1 MNLGALQPAPGARK
15 KTKRVGRGTGSGHDG
30 TSCRGHKGQ
39 NSRSGA
45 KHRPFFEGGQTPLQR
60 RLPKRGFNNARFKV
74 VYQVVNVGALSERAL
89 EGEVSPDRLNTVG
102 LIGRRNVPVKILGAG
117 ELTRPLTVK
126 AHAFSSS
133 AVAKIEGAGGKV
145 EVIGR
150 A

>member
-15 KTKRVGRGTGSGHDG
+15 NRKRVGRGTGSGHDG

-45 KHRPFFEGGQTPLQR
+45 KHRAFFEGGQTPLQR

-74 VYQVVNVGALSERAL
+74 SYQVVNVGAIFEK
-89 EGEVSPDRLNTVG
+89 EWDGEVSPDSLRTVG
-102 LIGRRNVPVKILGAG
+102 LIGATTVPVKILGAG
-117 ELTRPLTVK
+117 ELTRALTVK

-133 AVAKIEGAGGKV
+133 AIAKIEGAGGKV

>member
-1 MNLGALQPAPGARK
+1 MNLGALQPPRGARK

-45 KHRPFFEGGQTPLQR
+45 KHRAFFEGGQTPLQR
-60 RLPKRGFNNARFKV
+60 RLPKRGFNNARFETI
-74 VYQVVNVGALSERAL
+74 YQVVNVGTLTGREW
-89 EGEVSPDRLNTVG
+89 EGEVSPDCLKTVG
-102 LIGRRNVPVKILGAG
+102 LIGKKRAPVKILGVG
-117 ELTRPLTVK
+117 ELTRPLTVR